1 MPDFTYK
8 RKTPGAATSP
18 APTTASSTSPKKES
32 EKSAEAPKAETEGA
46 TTPTS
51 SNFVRN
57 GGKYATMVPVSKR
70 AGGED
75 AEGEGDAERR
85 HSDVDLDAAG
95 EDSGS
100 EMKEQFQEKDVS
112 SDSKD
117 DSRDSTQ
124 SAERTSKS
132 DGCNAGDD
140 DGICRPVDKND
151 VD

>member
-8 RKTPGAATSP
+8 RKTPGAATSC
-18 APTTASSTSPKKES
+18 AAAAASTTRKES
-32 EKSAEAPKAETEGA
+32 EKSVESPKAETPSA
-46 TTPTS
+46 TTPTAS

-70 AGGED
+70 ASGEET
-75 AEGEGDAERR
+75 EGECDVERR
-85 HSDVDLDAAG
+85 HSDVDLVS
-95 EDSGS
+95 ENSDSEKKGKS
-100 EMKEQFQEKDVS
+100 EKEEVS
-112 SDSKD
+112 CDSKD
-117 DSRDSTQ
+117 DSEDDSKDSNQ

-132 DGCNAGDD
+132 DGCGGDD